1 MMQTPIKPGK
11 KWYVIGALLIALGIG
26 GGIALGVVGF
36 VSVTRTV
43 DHFARF
49 DVKGG
54 GTVATLR
61 MPNGGEYVVYYERRG
76 NATLSSSDIP
86 SGLDVT
92 MAGPD
97 GRPVPFVLDR
107 REFSFSVNQRT
118 GISVGRLTIPTAGS
132 YKLTAKATGNETFTL
147 AVGKGVGKRLVG
159 YILGG
164 LALAIVGFGAGLSTL
179 IVTGVKR
186 GRRKRQDALG
196 AGGGLPP
203 IPSWSTTPPPPTT
216 EPWSPMPEATTWT
229 PTPTSLWDDTPAP
242 PPPPMADDTVVSG
255 ATPPWGAPAPSQTG
269 EPLPAPPWNPPID
282 PKR

>member
-1 MMQTPIKPGK
+1 MMQAPIKPGK

-26 GGIALGVVGF
+26 GGVALGVVGF

-61 MPNGGEYVVYYERRG
+61 MPQGGEYVVYYERRG
-76 NATLSSSDIP
+76 NATLAASDIP
-86 SGLDVT
+86 QGLDVT

-97 GRPVPFVLDR
+97 GRQVPFVLDR
-107 REFSFSVNQRT
+107 REFSFSVNERT
-118 GISVGRLTIPTAGS
+118 GISVGRLTVPTAGS

-147 AVGKGVGKRLVG
+147 AVGKGVGKRLVS

-164 LALAIVGFGAGLSTL
+164 LALAIAGFGAGLSTL

-186 GRRKRQDALG
+186 GRRKREAALG
-196 AGGGLPP
+196 AAGGYAP
-203 IPSWSTTPPPPTT
+203 IPSWSTTPMPPPPGA
-216 EPWSPMPEATTWT
+216 EPWT
-229 PTPTSLWDDTPAP
+229 PTPEPWTPSPEGTAWAPAP
-242 PPPPMADDTVVSG
+242 PPPGSTDDTSLAG
-255 ATPPWGAPAPSQTG
+255 APAPWGAPAGSEPG